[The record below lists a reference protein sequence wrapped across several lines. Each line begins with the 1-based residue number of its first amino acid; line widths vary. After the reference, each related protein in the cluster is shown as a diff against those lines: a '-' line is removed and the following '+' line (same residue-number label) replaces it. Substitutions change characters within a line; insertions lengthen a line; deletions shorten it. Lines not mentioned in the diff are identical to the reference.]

1 MVNGQYNLTQCIL
14 RFTHINK
21 FSEILNRLFEYIKIF
36 GDIKKFK
43 NDINLYISV
52 MNQQLKSQKINEDEE
67 KNQKILKLIKKIIK
81 ETTIKLDVLNKIIIS
96 IN

>member
-1 MVNGQYNLTQCIL
+1 
-14 RFTHINK
+14 
-21 FSEILNRLFEYIKIF
+21 
-36 GDIKKFK
+36 
-43 NDINLYISV
+43 

-67 KNQKILKLIKKIIK
+67 KNQKILKWIKKIIK